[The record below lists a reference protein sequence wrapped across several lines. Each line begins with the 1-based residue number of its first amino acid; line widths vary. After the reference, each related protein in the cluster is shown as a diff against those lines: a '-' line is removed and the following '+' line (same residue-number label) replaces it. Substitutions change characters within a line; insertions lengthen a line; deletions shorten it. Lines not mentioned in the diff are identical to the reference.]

1 MKELASIAAQMEEK
15 MTTLLEIAEKTMVIA
30 EDGRYNTIRS
40 AYLAYRS
47 KLANITALNDL
58 CTRQLKEDISE
69 AELEELINEWGTS
82 LVNGKYAKDN
92 LKNLCE
98 DLKEFFYLYNGRN
111 RNLFAVFDMFVSY
124 NTPWEALGYDIR
136 EGFRATFAAEFAR
149 TIYLTSLYYKINDPK
164 DTKAQE
170 DLKTIAENLQDL
182 LSMEGNAVVRTT
194 DAVCQ
199 IKGARLIIKRL
210 TYMDKI
216 LPYIIYNNPF
226 PQNQLTESE
235 INAIVT
241 FYKNQGM
248 DDNFTVIDCLN
259 EGGLNLSKEADS
271 KIVLAETKFS
281 FSDFYPGKRSTDC
294 TLSFSNLVKDGPIKS
309 YTGYNSLTFK
319 NYPISDY
326 CIYYLNQNFLVAP
339 EGITRYSDF
348 D

>member
-1 MKELASIAAQMEEK
+1 MEEK
-15 MTTLLEIAEKTMVIA
+15 MTTLLEIAEKTMV
-30 EDGRYNTIRS
+30 
-40 AYLAYRS
+40 
-47 KLANITALNDL
+47 
-58 CTRQLKEDISE
+58 
-69 AELEELINEWGTS
+69 
-82 LVNGKYAKDN
+82 
-92 LKNLCE
+92 
-98 DLKEFFYLYNGRN
+98 
-111 RNLFAVFDMFVSY
+111 
-124 NTPWEALGYDIR
+124 
-136 EGFRATFAAEFAR
+136 
-149 TIYLTSLYYKINDPK
+149 
-164 DTKAQE
+164 
-170 DLKTIAENLQDL
+170 IAENLQDL

-259 EGGLNLSKEADS
+259 EGVPNLSKEADS
-271 KIVLAETKFS
+271 KIVLTETKFS

-294 TLSFSNLVKDGPIKS
+294 TLSFSNFVKDDPIKS
-309 YTGYNSLTFK
+309 YTGYNSLNLK
-319 NYPISDY
+319 NTPISDH
-326 CIYYLNQNFLVAP
+326 CIYYSNQNFVIAP